1 MTVYQ
6 SMHRLFQHSYINGTF
21 SPLAPMGLERLFFHS
36 NVLPSG
42 KVFVLGGTG
51 FVGSQVVRSL
61 LLGGHEV
68 VVFHRGQTH
77 ADLPPAVRTL
87 HGDRHDLP
95 AFAGEVAGFRPD
107 VVIDGMAQ
115 GCKIIWH

>member
-1 MTVYQ
+1 M
-6 SMHRLFQHSYINGTF
+6 
-21 SPLAPMGLERLFFHS
+21 
-36 NVLPSG
+36 

-51 FVGSQVVRSL
+51 FVGRQVVRRL

-68 VVFHRGQTH
+68 VVFHRGQTR

-87 HGDRHDLP
+87 HGDRRDLQ

-107 VVIDGMAQ
+107 VVIDGIPYTEQQARDVMRTFRGLA
-115 GCKIIWH
+115 GRVVAVSSGDVYRN